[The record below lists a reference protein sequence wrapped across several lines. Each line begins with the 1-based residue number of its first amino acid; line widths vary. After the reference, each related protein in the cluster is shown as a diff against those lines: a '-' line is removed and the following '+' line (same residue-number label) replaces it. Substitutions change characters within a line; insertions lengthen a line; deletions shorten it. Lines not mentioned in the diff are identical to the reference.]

1 VSLDK
6 QRGENVTQEET
17 QETFENKNE
26 KEEDKK
32 KKWIVRIGILVL
44 LIIVLLLLLSRCGCG
59 CRCDT
64 EDGRI
69 VQGVIDIPESY
80 DIQGEVDRAVEEGM
94 FRIFINANIS
104 VKPNGSAN
112 LLIQNDAENHYP
124 VYVTITHNEEL
135 LYKSD
140 IIRPGYK
147 LESDKINFD
156 FSPGVYECVAAFHVL
171 DKGQSNEINSINCLV
186 KLTKEY

>member
-1 VSLDK
+1 M
-6 QRGENVTQEET
+6 TQEKT
-17 QETFENKNE
+17 QETFENKSE
-26 KEEDKK
+26 KEENKK
-32 KKWIVRIGILVL
+32 KKWMVRIGILVL
-44 LIIVLLLLLSRCGCG
+44 LIIILLLLLSRCGCG
-59 CRCDT
+59 CGS

-94 FRIFINANIS
+94 FKIFINANIHI
-104 VKPNGSAN
+104 KPNGSAN
-112 LLIQNDAENHYP
+112 LLIQNDADNHYP
-124 VYVTITHNEEL
+124 VYVTISHNEEM

-140 IIRPGYK
+140 IIHPGYK

-156 FSPGVYECVAAFHVL
+156 FGPGVYDCVAAFHVL
-171 DKGQSNEINSINCLV
+171 DKNQSDEINSINCLV